1 MNAVATPLLDRIATR
16 PVPVLAPP
24 ITTVSVV
31 ICTYTTERLGDLVAC
46 LDSLRVQRQPA
57 DQVIVVVD
65 HHDEL
70 LAHLR
75 HHTASRFG
83 VVVTPNH
90 HQPGLSGARNTG
102 LELATG
108 EVVVFLDDDATA
120 RPEWLDELLRPFA
133 ALRVVGAGGRIEP
146 AWPVCRPW
154 WFAEHL
160 DWTVGCTN
168 PGMPTYVAAVR
179 NVFGASAAFRRQALQ
194 AVGGFAADLG
204 RSGADGAGCEETDVC
219 IRLRSTLQGAE
230 IVYTP
235 SAVVDHRVTPSRCR
249 VGYVWR
255 RCRAEGRSK
264 ARLAARVGAEATSDE
279 RRYAR
284 QIVRAVG
291 ADLRSGLRRPANLGR
306 AAVLATASAW
316 TLGGYVAE
324 RARLSASFP
333 WS

>member
-1 MNAVATPLLDRIATR
+1 MNAVATPMLDRVAACPI
-16 PVPVLAPP
+16 PVLAPP

-31 ICTYTTERLGDLVAC
+31 ICTYSTERIGDLFAC
-46 LDSLRVQRQPA
+46 LDSLRTQRQPA

-75 HHTASRFG
+75 EHTAARFG
-83 VVVTPNH
+83 VAVVPNH
-90 HQPGLSGARNTG
+90 HDKGLSGARNTG

-120 RPEWLDELLRPFA
+120 RADWLDELLRPFTA
-133 ALRVVGAGGRIEP
+133 PRVVGAGGRIEP
-146 AWPVCRPW
+146 AWPVRRPW

-168 PGMPTYVAAVR
+168 PGMPAHVAPVR
-179 NVFGASAAFRRQALQ
+179 NVFGASAAFRREALQ
-194 AVGGFAADLG
+194 EIGGFAPELG
-204 RSGADGAGCEETDVC
+204 RTGADGAGCEETDVC
-219 IRLRSTLQGAE
+219 IRLRRALPGAE
-230 IVYTP
+230 IVFAP
-235 SAVVDHRVTPSRCR
+235 SAVVDHRVTPGRCT

-264 ARLAARVGAEATSDE
+264 ARLAVRVGAAATSDE

-284 QIVRAVG
+284 QIARALG
-291 ADLRSGLRRPANLGR
+291 ADLRTGLRQPAYLGR
-306 AAVLATASAW
+306 AAVLASASAW
-316 TLGGYVAE
+316 TVAVYLAE
-324 RARLSASFP
+324 RARLNVALR